1 MASGPEEIDLWVG
14 ALMVRRTGLR
24 GRFWVAAVSAAVTA
38 VLAVVTLVSREWI
51 EVLFHVD
58 PDGDDGT
65 LEWAIVLT
73 LAVGSVLLGLF
84 ASMELRHAMPQRA
97 D

>member
-1 MASGPEEIDLWVG
+1 MA
-14 ALMVRRTGLR
+14 RRTGLR
-24 GRFWVAAVSAAVTA
+24 GRFWIAAVTA

-58 PDGDDGT
+58 PDGGDGT

-73 LAVGSVLLGLF
+73 LAIGSVLLGLF
-84 ASMELRHAMPQRA
+84 ASMEWRHAMSQRA